1 MATVTAISAEGRV
14 IRMSEYAELPWSV
27 EDTIENLKELKE
39 GLQERCIIQ
48 NLHGRGEKD
57 AEEVAFDFDRAIK
70 SLEEVQQYRAIGTVS
85 ELQDLVIGINAL
97 ADSQFTAADMA
108 KLVNDMKSL
117 YEYRQIGTVEECR
130 AAVEKQAEKKVFV
143 VVQGNYALSK
153 NMDAFSTREL
163 ADGFRKHIRKES
175 NFDGCINVFE
185 LEVDGA
191 VLKEEYM

>member
-1 MATVTAISAEGRV
+1 
-14 IRMSEYAELPWSV
+14 MSEYAELPWSV

-70 SLEEVQQYRAIGTVS
+70 ALEEVQKYRA
-85 ELQDLVIGINAL
+85 
-97 ADSQFTAADMA
+97 
-108 KLVNDMKSL
+108 
-117 YEYRQIGTVEECR
+117 IGTVEECR
-130 AAVEKQAEKKVFV
+130 ASVEEQTEKKVFV

-163 ADGFRKHIRKES
+163 AEGFRKHIRKES
-175 NFDGCINVFE
+175 DYDGFINIFE

-191 VLKEEYM
+191 VLKEEDM